1 MSNVVQLHKKPSLC
15 ALRKVGALV
24 LEQFA
29 NEPVR
34 RRTVINEIVRIKDDK
49 PTPPDRNP
57 EIRQLVVMLA
67 RNFERDRTC
76 EA

>member
-1 MSNVVQLHKKPSLC
+1 MSNVVQLFKKPSLC
-15 ALRKVGALV
+15 ALRKVGTLV
-24 LEQFA
+24 LHEFA
-29 NEPVR
+29 HEPAR
-34 RRTVINEIVRIKDDK
+34 RRTVLNEIVRIKDDE

-67 RNFERDRTC
+67 RSFDRECVC